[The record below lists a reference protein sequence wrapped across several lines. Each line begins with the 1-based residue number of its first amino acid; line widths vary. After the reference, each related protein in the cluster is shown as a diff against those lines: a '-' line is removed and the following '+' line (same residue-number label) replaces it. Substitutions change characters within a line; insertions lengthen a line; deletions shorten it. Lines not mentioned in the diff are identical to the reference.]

1 MDCINKMFV
10 VGLGEVLWDMLPEGK
25 QLGGAPANFAYQV
38 SQCAFP
44 TMLISAVGDD
54 ALGEE
59 IRSTLKEKGVDAVLP
74 TVPYPT
80 GTVEVTLDDK
90 GVPQYQISEGV
101 AWDNIPW
108 NDEIKQIAEH
118 TATVCFGTLAQ
129 RSEQSR
135 KTIEAFIAATPEESV
150 KVCDVNLRGEYYSK
164 DVIEWS
170 MKVSDVV
177 KVNAEELVEVCRV
190 LGVEYDDQ
198 HLVARKLIDDY
209 KLEMLIVT
217 CGTEGSYVYCNDEN
231 ASCLP
236 TPQVEVVDTVGAG
249 DCFTGSLMAGLRR
262 YNGDVQTAIKFA
274 TAAASLAVSKM
285 GAQSFSP
292 LKDVLKLA
300 KLK

>member
-1 MDCINKMFV
+1 MFV

-118 TATVCFGTLAQ
+118 TATVCFGTLVQ

-249 DCFTGSLMAGLRR
+249 DAF
-262 YNGDVQTAIKFA
+262 TAIFVA
-274 TAAASLAVSKM
+274 GMLGGLEMRWAHMLAVEAAAYVCTQS
-285 GAQSFSP
+285 GAMP
-292 LKDVLKLA
+292 ILPEDIKDRI
-300 KLK
+300 

>member
-249 DCFTGSLMAGLRR
+249 DAF
-262 YNGDVQTAIKFA
+262 TAIFVA
-274 TAAASLAVSKM
+274 GMLGGLEMRWAHMLAVEAAAYVCTQS
-285 GAQSFSP
+285 GAMP
-292 LKDVLKLA
+292 ILPEDIKDRI
-300 KLK
+300 

>member
-236 TPQVEVVDTVGAG
+236 TLQVEVVDTVGAG
-249 DCFTGSLMAGLRR
+249 DAF
-262 YNGDVQTAIKFA
+262 TAIFVA
-274 TAAASLAVSKM
+274 GMLGGLEMRWAHMLAVEAAAYVCTQS
-285 GAQSFSP
+285 GAMP
-292 LKDVLKLA
+292 ILPEDIKDRI
-300 KLK
+300 